1 MIATTTLKP
10 LLIFLIFQNMMIFNF
25 TSSSS
30 ISNWKIV
37 DDVVMGGRSDG
48 DFKINAEGHGEFS
61 GKVSLE
67 NNGGFSSL
75 HYYFNTVTSHT
86 YSKFVIKIKG
96 DGKSYQFRVK
106 DKQSDR
112 HSFIFQFNTI
122 EDWQTI
128 EIPFSEMHA
137 AFRGRRL
144 DIPNFQGQQMEE
156 IAFLIG
162 NKKEEAFKL
171 LIDSISLK

>member
-1 MIATTTLKP
+1 MT
-10 LLIFLIFQNMMIFNF
+10 IFNF
-25 TSSSS
+25 TSTSS

-75 HYYFNTVTSHT
+75 HYYFDTNKTEN
-86 YSKFVIKIKG
+86 YSKFILKIKG
-96 DGKSYQFRVK
+96 DGKPYQFRVK
-106 DKQSDR
+106 HKQSDR
-112 HSFIFQFNTI
+112 HSYIFQFNTTN
-122 EDWQTI
+122 DWQSI

-144 DIPNFQGQQMEE
+144 DIPNFEGQQMEE

-162 NKKEEAFKL
+162 NKKEETFKL
-171 LIDSISLK
+171 LIDSIALK